1 MLWRAEF
8 YYLKSNMT
16 YLDRCLPVKDSST
29 DAFYEN
35 DRLDFKSII
44 DIIKLENEKNRTRNY

>member
-8 YYLKSNMT
+8 YYLKSITT
-16 YLDRCLPVKDSST
+16 YLDRCLPVKDNST

-35 DRLDFKSII
+35 ERLDFESII
-44 DIIKLENEKNRTRNY
+44 DIIKLENEQNRTRNY